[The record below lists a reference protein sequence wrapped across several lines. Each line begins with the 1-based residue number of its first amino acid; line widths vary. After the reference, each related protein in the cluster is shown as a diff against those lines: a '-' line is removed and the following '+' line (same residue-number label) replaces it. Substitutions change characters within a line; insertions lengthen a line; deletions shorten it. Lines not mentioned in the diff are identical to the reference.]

1 MRRLLHVTL
10 AFLALCA
17 TGHATSAPAVYTA
30 RISNLLLYEG
40 GDLVYIYVE
49 GGTQQRPACAGSNGD
64 YISFK
69 MNRPRAKEYLA
80 GLMLAFATSKSVT
93 FRTEGACIDQAVSDT
108 LTYFTINSQ

>member
-1 MRRLLHVTL
+1 MRKLLQATL
-10 AFLALCA
+10 VSIAFFVS
-17 TGHATSAPAVYTA
+17 GQATSAPAVYTA
-30 RISNLLLYEG
+30 RISNLLFYEG
-40 GDLVYIYVE
+40 GDLVYIYLE

-108 LTYFTINSQ
+108 LTYFTINNQ